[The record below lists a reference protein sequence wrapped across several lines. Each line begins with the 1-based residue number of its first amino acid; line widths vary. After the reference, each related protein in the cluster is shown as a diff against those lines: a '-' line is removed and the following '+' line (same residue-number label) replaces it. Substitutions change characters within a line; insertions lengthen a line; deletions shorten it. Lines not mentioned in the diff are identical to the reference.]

1 MTKSPFSN
9 KIFSGKY
16 LLKEEIVTSPLFH
29 VYKGIHQ
36 FLNKEVIIKI
46 FRIDIIRDQKDVQ
59 ILRETAIEVLE
70 QLRQVAGLEGH
81 PNINWI
87 LDIDKEMDGKI
98 LYFVIDYLPEDLR
111 TLIKKKGKLSLE
123 DAFHIT
129 EDILNGLVYAHSH
142 GIAHKNLKPE
152 NVRFKDNNVIITDFG
167 LGYIA
172 QKAIRRLK
180 LSGFLS
186 APTWISPRVLRGL
199 DITPYELDLYSV
211 GALLYYMLT
220 GKPPYDEEDIAK
232 THAEKL
238 SNKIELP
245 TSLNPNIPKKLEK
258 FILKALEMEDDLFIS
273 AQQMLE
279 ELYEAFSEI
288 QSFSL
293 FIVNEIRNDKKIK
306 REIQMNETFNVK
318 LTEIYAPIFVS
329 SGSDG
334 EVILKF
340 NNNFDLLFDI
350 NFNPRTSFQTSYK
363 NNEFSIRFQT
373 QKDYYGVLNLKIQIK
388 DKSSN
393 HLLKNPIEIPILVL
407 PTENI
412 EKEVK
417 F

>member
-1 MTKSPFSN
+1 
-9 KIFSGKY
+9 
-16 LLKEEIVTSPLFH
+16 
-29 VYKGIHQ
+29 
-36 FLNKEVIIKI
+36 
-46 FRIDIIRDQKDVQ
+46 
-59 ILRETAIEVLE
+59 
-70 QLRQVAGLEGH
+70 
-81 PNINWI
+81 
-87 LDIDKEMDGKI
+87 
-98 LYFVIDYLPEDLR
+98 
-111 TLIKKKGKLSLE
+111 
-123 DAFHIT
+123 
-129 EDILNGLVYAHSH
+129 
-142 GIAHKNLKPE
+142 
-152 NVRFKDNNVIITDFG
+152 
-167 LGYIA
+167 
-172 QKAIRRLK
+172 
-180 LSGFLS
+180 
-186 APTWISPRVLRGL
+186 
-199 DITPYELDLYSV
+199 
-211 GALLYYMLT
+211 MLT

-258 FILKALEMEDDLFIS
+258 FILKALEMEDELFIS

-340 NNNFDLLFDI
+340 NNNFDLIFDI
-350 NFNPRTSFQTSYK
+350 NFNPGTSFQTSYK

-373 QKDYYGVLNLKIQIK
+373 QKDYYGVINLKIQIK
-388 DKSSN
+388 DKLSN

>member
-16 LLKEEIVTSPLFH
+16 LLKEEIATSPLFH

-46 FRIDIIRDQKDVQ
+46 FRIDIIRDQKDIQ
-59 ILRETAIEVLE
+59 ILKETAIEVLE

-81 PNINWI
+81 PKINWI

-172 QKAIRRLK
+172 QKAIRKLK

-186 APTWISPRVLRGL
+186 APTWMSPRVLRGL

-220 GKPPYDEEDIAK
+220 GKPPYDEEDVAK

-245 TSLNPNIPKKLEK
+245 TSFNPNIPKKLEK
-258 FILKALEMEDDLFIS
+258 FILKALEMEDELFIS

-350 NFNPRTSFQTSYK
+350 NFNPSTSFQTSYK

-373 QKDYYGVLNLKIQIK
+373 QKDYYGVINLKIQIK
-388 DKSSN
+388 DKLSN

>member
-16 LLKEEIVTSPLFH
+16 LLKEEIATSPLFH

-46 FRIDIIRDQKDVQ
+46 FRIDIIRDQKDIQ
-59 ILRETAIEVLE
+59 ILKETAIEVLE
-70 QLRQVAGLEGH
+70 QLRQVAGLESH

-340 NNNFDLLFDI
+340 NNNFDFIFDI

-363 NNEFSIRFQT
+363 NNEFSIRFQI